1 LGVFFCSFDSRWG
14 PATFGGSGRHFGGD
28 ILVDKPTP
36 RCSVSGMASVLNEPY
51 FNDEQAAF
59 DRLEEIVWPNGP
71 VCPHCGCLGRIRVL
85 NGVKDKAGRERIGLK
100 KCYDCRK
107 QLTVRVGTIFEK
119 SHVPLHMWF
128 QAAYLLC
135 SSKKGISANQLSRT
149 LGVTLQT
156 GWFMGHRLREAM
168 RTDSL
173 VPMGGVGA
181 IVEAD
186 ETFLG
191 NRDGA
196 RRGRG
201 PSHKRA
207 ILTLVE
213 RKGSARSFHIE
224 RAIKEHIVPIV
235 KSNID
240 RETHLMTDEAGQYI
254 KVGKSFSAHSSVDH
268 SREEY
273 AYTDRITGIIASVN
287 TAEGFFSI
295 FKRGMKGIYQHCQE
309 KHLHR
314 YLAEFDFRYSNRVA
328 LGVNDGGRTE
338 NALKGIV
345 GKRLTY
351 RDSLGAAR

>member
-1 LGVFFCSFDSRWG
+1 V
-14 PATFGGSGRHFGGD
+14 
-28 ILVDKPTP
+28 
-36 RCSVSGMASVLNEPY
+36 ASVLNEPY

-59 DRLEEIVWPNGP
+59 AELERIVWPNGP
-71 VCPHCGCLGRIRVL
+71 VCPHCGCMGRVRAL
-85 NGVKDKAGRERIGLK
+85 SGVKDKAGRERIGLK

-135 SSKKGISANQLSRT
+135 SSKKGISSNQLSRT

-156 GWFMGHRLREAM
+156 AWFMGHRLREAM
-168 RTDSL
+168 RTGSL
-173 VPMGGVGA
+173 APMGGAGA
-181 IVEAD
+181 FVEAD

-196 RRGRG
+196 KRGRG

-213 RKGSARSFHIE
+213 RGGSARSFHID
-224 RAIKEHIVPIV
+224 RATKAHIVPIV
-235 KSNID
+235 KANID
-240 RETHLMTDEAGQYI
+240 RETHLMTDEAGQYVQ
-254 KVGKSFSAHSSVDH
+254 VGRHFAAHSSVDH

-273 AYTDRITGIIASVN
+273 AYKDRVTGVVAGVN

-295 FKRGMKGIYQHCQE
+295 FKRGMRGVYQHCNE

-314 YLAEFDFRYSNRVA
+314 YLAEFDFRYNNRVR
-328 LGVNDGGRTE
+328 LGVNDEARTGR
-338 NALKGIV
+338 ALKGMV

-351 RDSLGAAR
+351 RAADRNQSAAATRPA